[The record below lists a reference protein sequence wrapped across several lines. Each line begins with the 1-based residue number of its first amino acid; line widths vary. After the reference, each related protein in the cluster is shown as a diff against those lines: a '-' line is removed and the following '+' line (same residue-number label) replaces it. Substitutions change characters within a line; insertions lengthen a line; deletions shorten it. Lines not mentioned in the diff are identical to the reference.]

1 MDSIKNPILAAK
13 LHYMHFNPAMK
24 RIADILITDTPGL
37 LNCSIG
43 DIAKKSS
50 VSTAS
55 VTRFVQILGY
65 KNFKAFRQSL
75 QEYLLGRQEAVPGT
89 TGFQNDNSAK
99 KAEPSTPESICHYVI
114 ESEIE
119 MLKDTLS
126 LMDFSTMDLVA
137 RKICQARHVIFL
149 GEGRSFIAAQ
159 SACNRFDRLG
169 ILCSCYGDSHSMLPA
184 IVMTEPSDLVVG
196 ISNYGHSK
204 PVVNCIKYAK
214 EHNIPTVA
222 ITSSQDSPLS
232 TLADNLII
240 TGFNYN
246 NLANQDEIICYEPTS
261 ENLPQFSVIDCLY
274 LIAGNMQDKDCVNRY
289 YECTRLI
296 DAERI

>member
-1 MDSIKNPILAAK
+1 MNSLANPILATK

-24 RIADILITDTPGL
+24 RIADILITDTQSL

-43 DIAKKSS
+43 DIAKKSN
-50 VSTAS
+50 VSAAS

-75 QEYLLGRQEAVPGT
+75 QEYLLAGQEHP
-89 TGFQNDNSAK
+89 SAASSETAA
-99 KAEPSTPESICHYVI
+99 AEASAPESICNYVI
-114 ESEIE
+114 QSEIE

-126 LMDFSTMDLVA
+126 LMDFPTMDKVA
-137 RKICQARHVIFL
+137 KKICGARHVIFL
-149 GEGRSFIAAQ
+149 GEGRSYIAAQ

-169 ILCSCYGDSHSMLPA
+169 ILCSCYGDPHSMLPA
-184 IVMTEPSDLVVG
+184 TGMAQPEDLIVG
-196 ISNYGHSK
+196 ISNFGHSR
-204 PVVNCIKYAK
+204 PVVNCIKYAR
-214 EHNIPTVA
+214 EHGVPTVA
-222 ITSSQDSPLS
+222 ITSSQDSPLALQAES
-232 TLADNLII
+232 LII
-240 TGFNYN
+240 TGFNYS

-274 LIAGNMQDKDCVNRY
+274 LIAGNYQNKDCVNRY

-296 DAERI
+296 EAERI